1 VLEHAVGILLLGFIP
16 LTVGGTVLSGSLVKS
31 LLPPDYHDSGFLLAL
46 GIWRAPLLSLA
57 FLYQSALIA
66 MNRESAGL
74 RLLLGGAVASGPSIS
89 IFLWLFGLP
98 GACVS
103 VLLIGLVLAVA
114 GYACLVGERR
124 APTTLRQ
131 LLKPMLGATVM
142 VPFCLW
148 LERFHV
154 VAAILG
160 GAVVYLAVILAL
172 GVRKDLGLFW
182 PKPATVPQCD
192 STRAVRPG

>member
-1 VLEHAVGILLLGFIP
+1 
-16 LTVGGTVLSGSLVKS
+16 
-31 LLPPDYHDSGFLLAL
+31 
-46 GIWRAPLLSLA
+46 
-57 FLYQSALIA
+57 
-66 MNRESAGL
+66 
-74 RLLLGGAVASGPSIS
+74 
-89 IFLWLFGLP
+89 
-98 GACVS
+98 
-103 VLLIGLVLAVA
+103 
-114 GYACLVGERR
+114 
-124 APTTLRQ
+124 
-131 LLKPMLGATVM
+131 MLGATVM